1 MKINCEDCKRIMIE
15 NKVLFI
21 NWIITAVFSIVSII
35 YRNDSSKITSINAIE
50 NLVILIISIPV
61 IFISEY
67 CCKKKVIEKDE
78 KKENK
83 NEKENKNDLSAIEDG
98 KNLINLYNNRED
110 IAETLKQ
117 LEENGNIDAP
127 LVLRSLKQLKII

>member
-50 NLVILIISIPV
+50 NLVILIISIHV

-67 CCKKKVIEKDE
+67 CCKKKIIEKDE

-83 NEKENKNDLSAIEDG
+83 NENENKNDLTIIEDG
-98 KNLINLYNNRED
+98 KTLIKLFNNR
-110 IAETLKQ
+110 Q
-117 LEENGNIDAP
+117 NIIKNSKSIS
-127 LVLRSLKQLKII
+127 RKRK

>member
-35 YRNDSSKITSINAIE
+35 YRNDSSKITNINAIE
-50 NLVILIISIPV
+50 NLVIIIISIPV

-67 CCKKKVIEKDE
+67 CCKK
-78 KKENK
+78 N
-83 NEKENKNDLSAIEDG
+83 
-98 KNLINLYNNRED
+98 
-110 IAETLKQ
+110 
-117 LEENGNIDAP
+117 
-127 LVLRSLKQLKII
+127 